1 MSTQDH
7 TEREKAQSKAPSR
20 ILALQH
26 ELQGRLVSAG
36 GRPADPSP
44 TIRRLVPIKKQV
56 WRELQKHASLLSRLG
71 QPVSPGQLA
80 AMLLENSVNR
90 LRLQTDPIR

>member
-7 TEREKAQSKAPSR
+7 TDRDKAQSKVPSR

-80 AMLLENSVNR
+80 AMLLENSVNH
-90 LRLQTDPIR
+90 LRLHTHPIR